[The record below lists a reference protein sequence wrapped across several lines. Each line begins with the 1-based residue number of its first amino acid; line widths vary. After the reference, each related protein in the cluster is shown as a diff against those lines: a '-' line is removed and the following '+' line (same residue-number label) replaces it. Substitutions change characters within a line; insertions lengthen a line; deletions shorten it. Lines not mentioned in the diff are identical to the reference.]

1 MEGNRREC
9 GVWTSRANHPRHVR
23 SCDVSEREATVKEQG
38 IAERIR
44 GLSAR
49 CEEGRCPTQTFR
61 GTRGPS
67 GCGTPAVGQAPDGN
81 RLATNRIEMESMR

>member
-49 CEEGRCPTQTFR
+49 CEEGRCPTPTWR
-61 GTRGPS
+61 GTKEAA
-67 GCGTPAVGQAPDGN
+67 GCGTGGGSSPRWLLIGH
-81 RLATNRIEMESMR
+81 EWKMECTVR